1 MLDPGVR
8 AKLEAVRAAL
18 GSPERLLIAFSGGV
32 DSGLL
37 LALATE
43 VLGTERVLAVTV
55 VSELLPQRDL
65 EQVQRF
71 LVHQG
76 IRHRL
81 VQFPWQRYPALLQ
94 NRRDRCAVCK
104 RELVQLLKAIA
115 AEEGIETVAEGV
127 TVSDLAEYRPGL
139 AVATA
144 AGIWHPL
151 LDAGITKPEARL
163 IAKELGLPFWS
174 KPSSPCLATRIAYDE
189 PITSENLHM
198 IDSAEDLLKERG
210 FTQFRVR
217 LHPGGLARIEVAAE
231 ELDALCDR
239 SVLREVAQQV
249 KALGFS
255 YVTLDLEGYR
265 SGSMDRG
272 LSK

>member
-1 MLDPGVR
+1 MLDPSVR

-18 GSPERLLIAFSGGV
+18 NRPERLLIAFSGGV

-37 LALATE
+37 LALATA
-43 VLGTERVLAVTV
+43 VLGTDRVLAVTV
-55 VSELLPQRDL
+55 VSELFPKRDL
-65 EQVQRF
+65 EHVQRF

-81 VQFPWQRYPALLQ
+81 VQFPWQHYSALRQ

-104 RELVQLLKAIA
+104 RELVLLLKAIA
-115 AEEGIETVAEGV
+115 AEEGIETLAEGV
-127 TVSDLAEYRPGL
+127 TASDLAEHRPGL
-139 AVATA
+139 AVARA

-163 IAKELGLPFWS
+163 IAHEFGLPFWN

-189 PITSENLHM
+189 PITPERLQM
-198 IDSAEDLLKERG
+198 IESAEELLKGHG
-210 FTQFRVR
+210 FTQLRVR
-217 LHPGGLARIEVAAE
+217 LHPGGLARIEVAPE
-231 ELDALCDR
+231 ELSAFYELAK
-239 SVLREVAQQV
+239 LREVVQQV
-249 KALGFS
+249 KALGFA

-265 SGSMDRG
+265 SGSMDR
-272 LSK
+272 

>member
-1 MLDPGVR
+1 MLDPSVR
-8 AKLEAVRAAL
+8 AKLEALRAAL
-18 GSPERLLIAFSGGV
+18 STHERLLIAFSGGV

-43 VLGTERVLAVTV
+43 VLVTERVLAVTV
-55 VSELLPQRDL
+55 VSELFPQRDL

-71 LVHQG
+71 LAQRNIKH
-76 IRHRL
+76 HM
-81 VQFPWQRYPALLQ
+81 VQFPWQRYPALRQ
-94 NRRDRCAVCK
+94 NRHDRCAVCK
-104 RELVQLLKAIA
+104 REMVLLLKAIA

-139 AVATA
+139 AVARA

-163 IAKELGLPFWS
+163 IARELGLPFWN
-174 KPSSPCLATRIAYDE
+174 KASSPCLATRIAYDE
-189 PITSENLHM
+189 PITPESLQRIE
-198 IDSAEDLLKERG
+198 SAEELLRDYG
-210 FTQFRVR
+210 FTQLRVR

-231 ELDALCDR
+231 ELGAFCDL

-255 YVTLDLEGYR
+255 YITLDLEGYR
-265 SGSMDRG
+265 SGSMDRAR
-272 LSK
+272 